1 MQINRRTLLRTALAG
16 AVALAFAD
24 TALAARLDP
33 ALAQQ
38 LPVLA
43 PTQGVEV
50 IVSFEGKGP
59 PTASQLQA
67 LQALGLNGRRMQSL
81 PIVGTV
87 ATPTQIQA
95 LLQRD
100 DVRSVWHNAPL
111 QYENREGTALTGV
124 DRTRTDPQLRS
135 NGFPISGKGVGVL
148 VNDSGVDATHPDLQ
162 FGTHVVQNV
171 AAQANLRNLTG
182 IGPVTRVENV
192 PNTDIGGGHGTHVAG
207 IVGATGAASDPAGAF
222 EGVAPGADIIG
233 YGSGAALFILD
244 TVGGFDYA
252 LTHQFTY
259 NIRVVSNSFGS
270 PSDTGSDF
278 DPDHPTSIATKALAD
293 RGVVVVFSAGN
304 SGSGEATITGSFKK
318 APWVVLVGAG
328 DKQGRLA
335 GFSSRG
341 ENGRGG
347 EVVVDGE
354 TFTWVDRP
362 TVTGPGVDIYSAR
375 ASTADPT
382 FHAGIDAEIAEI
394 GENNALSYT
403 KLSGTS
409 MSAPHL
415 SGVIAMMLEANP
427 SLNWPEVKQ
436 ILQDTATNIPG
447 VEPWEAGAGYVN
459 TLAAVRAARGAP
471 GYGATVN
478 QNRTFNA
485 NALLSVGDSSDYT
498 LNFSPVGPTDT
509 VQFEVGADVA
519 IINARANVGT
529 NTVAIRLTD
538 PNGTSYGS
546 SIALP
551 VIGQNIAVSA
561 PGMAGTWSLTVRG
574 IGSVSGTALDPA
586 RVTNGYG
593 LPGPVNVNV
602 KQVRTD
608 GFTGLS
614 DIANHPARGFI
625 EFAVSNRL
633 VDGDANGRF
642 APDRA
647 LSRGELAQYLVM
659 GNAVRQALPF
669 NAGPSTTDIGIANT
683 LYPFVES
690 VVATGAPLRNLDYRH
705 AGAMG
710 LVNGAFRPKDS
721 VTRVSLAYSL
731 VQALGLQAQAQAFE
745 GPLTVL
751 AGDQRVPIED
761 AAAIAPALRGYVQ
774 LALDQGM
781 INARF
786 EVSQGPFDLQ
796 PTLRA
801 FFDPGTAVTRAAFA
815 AAATRTLGVYG
826 P

>member
-1 MQINRRTLLRTALAG
+1 MLST
-16 AVALAFAD
+16 AVALSFAD
-24 TALAARLDP
+24 TALAATLDP
-33 ALAQQ
+33 ELAHK
-38 LPVLA
+38 LTSGSPA
-43 PTQGVEV
+43 EGIEV

-59 PTASQLQA
+59 PTAAHSQA
-67 LQALGLNGRRMQSL
+67 LRALGLSAVRMQSL
-81 PIVGTV
+81 PTFGTV
-87 ATPTQIQA
+87 ATPAQIQA

-100 DVRSVWHNAPL
+100 DVRSVWFNAPL
-111 QYENREGTALTGV
+111 QYDNREATQLTGV
-124 DRTRTDPQLRS
+124 DRMRTDAQLRR
-135 NGFPISGKGVGVL
+135 NGFPYSGKGIGVL

-182 IGPVTRVENV
+182 IGPVTRIENV
-192 PNTDIGGGHGTHVAG
+192 PDSDIGGGHGTHVAG
-207 IVGATGAASDPAGAF
+207 IIGATGAASDPAGAF
-222 EGVAPGADIIG
+222 EGVAPGAGIIG

-259 NIRVVSNSFGS
+259 NIRVVSNSFGNR
-270 PSDTGSDF
+270 SDTGTAF
-278 DPDHPTSIATKALAD
+278 NPDHPTSIATKALAD

-318 APWVVLVGAG
+318 APWVVTVGAG

-335 GFSSRG
+335 PFSSRG

-347 EVVVDGE
+347 QVVVDGE
-354 TFTWVDRP
+354 TLTWVDRP
-362 TVTGPGVDIYSAR
+362 TVTGPGVDIYSTR
-375 ASTADPT
+375 ATTADPT
-382 FHAGIDAEIAEI
+382 YHARIPAESAEI

-415 SGVIAMMLEANP
+415 SGVIALMLEANP
-427 SLNWPEVKQ
+427 SMSWREVKKV
-436 ILQDTATNIPG
+436 LQDTATNIPG

-459 TLAAVRAARGAP
+459 TLAAVRTSLGAT

-485 NALLSVGDSSDYT
+485 NAVLSVGASNDYT
-498 LNFSPVGPTDT
+498 INFSPVGPTET
-509 VQFEVGADVA
+509 VQFTVGSDIS

-551 VIGQNIAVSA
+551 VLGQNIAVSA

-586 RVTNGYG
+586 RVTNGYAA
-593 LPGPVNVNV
+593 PGAVKINV

-608 GFTGLS
+608 GYTGLA
-614 DIANHPARGFI
+614 DIGSHPGKGFI
-625 EFAVSNRL
+625 EYAVANRL
-633 VDGDANGRF
+633 ADGDAKGRF
-642 APDRA
+642 YPDRM
-647 LSRGELAQYLVM
+647 LTRGDLAQYLVM
-659 GNAVRQALPF
+659 GNGVRQARPY
-669 NAGPSTTDIGIANT
+669 NAGPSFNDVGVSSS
-683 LYPFVES
+683 LYPFAEAA
-690 VVATGAPLRNLDYRH
+690 VAAGAPLRNLDYRD
-705 AGAMG
+705 AGVMG
-710 LVNGAFRPKDS
+710 LVNGAFRPDDK

-731 VQALGLQAQAQAFE
+731 VQGLGLQSQAAAFN
-745 GPLTVL
+745 GSLSVL
-751 AGDQRVPIED
+751 VNDKRIPIED
-761 AAAIAPALRGYVQ
+761 ASAIPASLRGYVQ
-774 LALDQGM
+774 LALDQGL

-786 EVSQGPFDLQ
+786 DLTQGPFDLQ
-796 PTLRA
+796 PVLRA
-801 FFDPGTAVTRAAFA
+801 WFDPGLAVTRAAYA
-815 AAATRTLGVYG
+815 AAATRTLGVFG